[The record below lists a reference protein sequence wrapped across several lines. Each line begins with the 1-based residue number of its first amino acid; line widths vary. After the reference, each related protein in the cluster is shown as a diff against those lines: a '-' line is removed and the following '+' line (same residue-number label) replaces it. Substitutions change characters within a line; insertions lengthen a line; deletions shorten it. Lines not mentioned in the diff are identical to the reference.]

1 MNSQTAKYEIIVG
14 SFALVAVIILVC
26 FWGWLKNF
34 TFEKPQRFTARFAD
48 VAGLPNSATINIQ
61 GLRVGNVES
70 INFTDDR
77 MIDVHLKVT
86 MPKVRVP
93 EGADVTIQ
101 TIGLV
106 GAKYIEIMLPESTR
120 GKADIPDGATV
131 RGIDPPRTELVLNRV
146 ANKLDDIFKGVN
158 AEDTKVAIKNINAA
172 AVKLNTNMDVM
183 KNGMENVEVAAE
195 NFGEASKRFAVTADK
210 ASQAMGEADNFFAS
224 GTKTFDSV
232 RDVAVDF
239 KATSGKFRKLMDNP
253 AFSADLKETARLAKQ
268 TADTV
273 SNAMDNF
280 QNTLKDK
287 ALRDELINILSK
299 MQQST
304 ENIHK
309 SMQILNRISADE
321 GLRSDIKTTVAN
333 AKEAMDKANNILGDP
348 NFKSDVKGTLARVRS
363 AATNVDVA
371 SQQLQQVLNKRSP
384 LLQMLFARPGKL
396 TTEELKKIEDEDN
409 KTSGANANP
418 TAPTPGAAGTQ
429 TQGK

>member
-1 MNSQTAKYEIIVG
+1 
-14 SFALVAVIILVC
+14 
-26 FWGWLKNF
+26 
-34 TFEKPQRFTARFAD
+34 
-48 VAGLPNSATINIQ
+48 
-61 GLRVGNVES
+61 
-70 INFTDDR
+70 
-77 MIDVHLKVT
+77 
-86 MPKVRVP
+86 
-93 EGADVTIQ
+93 
-101 TIGLV
+101 
-106 GAKYIEIMLPESTR
+106 
-120 GKADIPDGATV
+120 
-131 RGIDPPRTELVLNRV
+131 
-146 ANKLDDIFKGVN
+146 
-158 AEDTKVAIKNINAA
+158 
-172 AVKLNTNMDVM
+172 
-183 KNGMENVEVAAE
+183 
-195 NFGEASKRFAVTADK
+195 
-210 ASQAMGEADNFFAS
+210 MGEADNFFAS

-409 KTSGANANP
+409 KTSGANSNS

-429 TQGK
+429 PQGK